1 MNTTQRGDDH
11 QKDER
16 QCLMIVK
23 NGEIESGSW
32 MCQCHKMCSQRV
44 EVLEGN
50 VVSTDKPIGHH
61 ESQERRQKG
70 AKGKSQDVRAQ
81 DDPQDRDK
89 IEYVHKGD
97 AGQRQCSEGIEHPAR
112 SPSVLIGME
121 QKDEEADQSHL
132 CPSNICRGQ
141 KETGSRRHHD
151 K

>member
-1 MNTTQRGDDH
+1 MTDQRSDDHDSQCHEAIEEGREDQHQQQTAGAQGDEHLVDHARADLVLIGKHQEMNTTQRGDDH

-81 DDPQDRDK
+81 DEP
-89 IEYVHKGD
+89 
-97 AGQRQCSEGIEHPAR
+97 
-112 SPSVLIGME
+112 L
-121 QKDEEADQSHL
+121 
-132 CPSNICRGQ
+132 
-141 KETGSRRHHD
+141 
-151 K
+151 